1 MGGALLINP
10 GSATGA
16 YSMVA
21 QDPVPSFVL
30 IDINGSSA
38 VVYVYELVHADA
50 ESPQVKVDKL
60 FFSKAA
66 SPAAKVA
73 LASA

>member
-30 IDINGSSA
+30 IDINGSAA
-38 VVYVYELVHADA
+38 VVYVYELLQTGEEEQH
-50 ESPQVKVDKL
+50 VKVDKI
-60 FFSKAA
+60 FFNKS
-66 SPAAKVA
+66 SPTPAQPA
-73 LASA
+73 LAS

>member
-21 QDPVPSFVL
+21 QNPVPSFVL
-30 IDINGSSA
+30 IDINGSAA
-38 VVYVYELVHADA
+38 VVYVYELVDTD
-50 ESPQVKVDKL
+50 EEGPQVKVDKL
-60 FFSKAA
+60 FFNKAA
-66 SPAAKVA
+66 AAKPA

>member
-21 QDPVPSFVL
+21 QKPVPSFVL
-30 IDINGSSA
+30 IDINGSQA
-38 VVYVYELVHADA
+38 VVYVYELLDTDG
-50 ESPQVKVDKL
+50 EGLQVKVDKL
-60 FFSKAA
+60 QFNKAGSPLAKAA
-66 SPAAKVA
+66 
-73 LASA
+73 LAI